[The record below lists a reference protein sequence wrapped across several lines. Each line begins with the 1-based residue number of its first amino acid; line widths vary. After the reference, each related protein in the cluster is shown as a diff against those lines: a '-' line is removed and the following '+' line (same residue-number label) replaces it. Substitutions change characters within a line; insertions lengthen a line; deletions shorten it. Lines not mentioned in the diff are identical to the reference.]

1 MSGWRADGRP
11 CNTAAVSEDIGGRAR
26 RTCPARSRAAP
37 VGHDVPGAV
46 AAAAVGRWAAQP
58 RVPDGPAEEIT
69 FEQLHDGAEVV
80 RIKGMAHYASTIT
93 QTVPGGLFGEDTTY
107 YLRVLSRARDD
118 GGCDPAAGAHAAQ
131 AGTSRPSGHDG
142 RGRPGPS
149 DVRVVPPS
157 TEAMLSKRTDYWFAD
172 EVLLLQARRIASE
185 DVWTAPARAA
195 VGGLPAPQPLG
206 RMLVP
211 A

>member
-1 MSGWRADGRP
+1 MDEHEEYVAP
-11 CNTAAVSEDIGGRAR
+11 RAR
-26 RTCPARSRAAP
+26 GPRLLGMMFLAL
-37 VGHDVPGAV
+37 V

-107 YLRVLSRARDD
+107 YLYGFFPEHATT
-118 GGCDPAAGAHAAQ
+118 AGAIPLLVRTQRKPERLVTFEVMTVEGAL
-131 AGTSRPSGHDG
+131 
-142 RGRPGPS
+142 GRPTS
-149 DVRVVPPS
+149 RVVPPS

-172 EVLLLQARRIASE
+172 EVLLLQARRITSE
-185 DVWTAPARAA
+185 DGVWTAP
-195 VGGLPAPQPLG
+195 
-206 RMLVP
+206 
-211 A
+211 